1 MFSLNRDIGKK
12 YEAHAAKFLR
22 NHGYRIVAKNF
33 QWRGGEI
40 DLVVINNSVIV
51 FVEVKYRSNEDY
63 GQAVETVTLE
73 KQRKLIRTAHYFLQQ
88 HNEFSL
94 MDARFDIIGM
104 TPTSDDRGIEVDWIK
119 GAFTT

>member
-1 MFSLNRDIGKK
+1 MFSLKRDIGKK

-94 MDARFDIIGM
+94 MDARFDVIGM
-104 TPTSDDRGIEVDWIK
+104 TPTSDDKEIKVDWIK